1 MNEELQAKIIE
12 NNKKISELFRENEKI
27 IKDAGYRPP
36 VENYA
41 LANTKERI
49 NFPNGYVR
57 VNETFQRK
65 YHLNDIV
72 KEVSTVK
79 NLAYALQLSDFYNFV
94 FNRFYV
100 WGSLESMMCKSA
112 VINLVSIFE
121 ALIFECANNI
131 CSPAACVAIPSCER
145 HFSKAQRNNS
155 FEALKKI
162 NSLHITDFTEDEMNR
177 ISEIID
183 FRNRV
188 HIRLSEGNEFLC
200 ADFSI
205 PLHNEIIGLLQR
217 LADNI
222 YNNGVPLYN
231 KCE

>member
-12 NNKKISELFRENEKI
+12 NNKKMSELLRENEKI
-27 IKDAGYRPP
+27 IIGEGYNPP
-36 VENYA
+36 VKNYA
-41 LANTKERI
+41 LANQKERI

-57 VNETFQRK
+57 VNEVFQRK
-65 YHLNDIV
+65 YHLGDIV
-72 KEVSTVK
+72 KEAATIK
-79 NLAYALQLSDFYNFV
+79 NLAYSLQLSDFYNFV

-131 CSPAACVAIPSCER
+131 CSPATCKSTLSCER
-145 HFSKAQRNNS
+145 HFSKKQRNNS
-155 FEALKKI
+155 FEALSKI
-162 NSLHITDFTEDEMNR
+162 NSLYITDFTETEMKR

-200 ADFSI
+200 SDFTIS
-205 PLHNEIIGLLQR
+205 LHNEIIGLLQR

-222 YNNGVPLYN
+222 YCNGVPLYN
-231 KCE
+231 KCN